1 MSEKLQKILAQRG
14 LGSRREMERLIEAGR
29 VRVGGRVAGLGDRIG
44 GDEEITVDGWRLG
57 EQRGHAVGRV
67 LMYHKTTGEMCT
79 RSDPKGRPLVFDKL
93 PPIRQGR
100 WVAVGRLDV
109 NSSGLM
115 LFTTDGELAARLM
128 HPSQGIVRRY
138 AARVLGRATPE
149 VMTRLVK
156 GLVLEDGPARFLDIK
171 DAGGE
176 GANHWYHVSMAEG
189 RKREVR
195 RLFAA
200 AGLTVSRLIRIAY
213 GPVELPRTLRPGH
226 NRPVPPPLVDIL
238 YREAG
243 LPVPPRKA

>member
-1 MSEKLQKILAQRG
+1 
-14 LGSRREMERLIEAGR
+14 MERLIEAGR
-29 VRVGGRVAGLGDRIG
+29 VRIGSRVAQLGDRIE
-44 GDEEITVDGWRLG
+44 GDEEIAVDGWRLG
-57 EQRGHAVGRV
+57 EKRQAAGRV
-67 LMYHKTTGEMCT
+67 LMYHKMTGEMCT
-79 RSDPKGRPLVFDKL
+79 RSDPKGRPLVFDHL

-100 WVAVGRLDV
+100 WVAVGRLDI

-128 HPSQGIVRRY
+128 HPAQGIVRRY
-138 AARVLGRATPE
+138 AARVLGRASAE
-149 VMTRLVK
+149 AMAGLVK
-156 GLVLEDGPARFLDIK
+156 GLMLEDGPARFLDIQ

-176 GANHWYHVSMAEG
+176 GANHWYHVSIGEG

-213 GPVELPRTLRPGH
+213 GPVELPRTLRPGYS
-226 NRPVPPPLVDIL
+226 RPVPPPLVDQL

-243 LPVPPRKA
+243 LPVPARKT